1 MSQEVIYV
9 VVKNSYRVTGFV
21 VLVIGIMFFLRDI
34 DPNLNFIGNT
44 SGWTI
49 ILVIIGAGLVGGG
62 DIGLK
67 ASEPKKASMR

>member
-1 MSQEVIYV
+1 MA
-9 VVKNSYRVTGFV
+9 VKNSYRVTGLV
-21 VLVIGIMFFLRDI
+21 VLLIGILFFLRDI

-44 SGWTI
+44 SGWTM

-67 ASEPKKASMR
+67 AAKSSMR